1 MLSFLI
7 YISARVKGFQEA
19 YQLGS
24 LVVLPIVGL
33 FISQMTGVLFL
44 SVAVLAAIELIVLLI
59 DGALV
64 FYTAQQ
70 FDRDRL
76 FSTQVR

>member
-1 MLSFLI
+1 
-7 YISARVKGFQEA
+7 VKGFQEA